1 VQQVT
6 FSGSLAAEKGQQVL
20 YVTERCVFS
29 LGAGPAPR
37 SKLPPASMS
46 SATSSGRWLPAHRRD
61 LGESRTMDPA
71 SSAAADAA
79 LRFAARPAAWRPPE
93 LRHRAQDAVRQLR
106 GLSIRSADDIESV
119 RRVFEALCRRI
130 GHKVALVVNYD
141 GFRLDETL
149 SDAYFEMV
157 SELQAKYYSTA
168 VRYTTSAFMRLKLG
182 AELSAGR
189 SAAHVFENA

>member
-1 VQQVT
+1 MQL
-6 FSGSLAAEKGQQVL
+6 FASLLDLQLGDRLSYDV
-20 YVTERCVFS
+20 ERKT
-29 LGAGPAPR
+29 L
-37 SKLPPASMS
+37 
-46 SATSSGRWLPAHRRD
+46 
-61 LGESRTMDPA
+61 
-71 SSAAADAA
+71 
-79 LRFAARPAAWRPPE
+79 FANFE
-93 LRHRAQDAVRQLR
+93 
-106 GLSIRSADDIESV
+106 GMSIRSADDIESV

-182 AELSAGR
+182 AELSARR
-189 SAAHVFENA
+189 SAAHVFETHDEAVAFAAQHAGSALTRQS